1 MKKFILAFLFLIVLA
16 NAEIIGDY
24 NIIVAENGDALV
36 TIEIQGRGTAFLP
49 IPLDAGSPL
58 IDGALYVKTSSGV
71 NLSIGSTESASVVY
85 KTSLLTGKNLSRWSF
100 SMPLGDFDSS
110 LITLSLP
117 KNTNIIQTVPSGEI
131 NESSESKNIFWS
143 VGKSQKEINVDYEFV
158 ELKPQSQGFDA
169 IPIFFAILLIVL
181 IILFYLYL
189 KKGKGEQP
197 SAEVKEEARLAVSK
211 EKKNLMKA
219 LTENELKIVTFLIN
233 AGGSVRRSK
242 LERESGLAKSSLASA
257 LYRLERRNI
266 LKVNKNYPA
275 HMVELTDW
283 FKSL

>member
-1 MKKFILAFLFLIVLA
+1 M
-16 NAEIIGDY
+16 
-24 NIIVAENGDALV
+24 
-36 TIEIQGRGTAFLP
+36 
-49 IPLDAGSPL
+49 
-58 IDGALYVKTSSGV
+58 
-71 NLSIGSTESASVVY
+71 
-85 KTSLLTGKNLSRWSF
+85 
-100 SMPLGDFDSS
+100 
-110 LITLSLP
+110 
-117 KNTNIIQTVPSGEI
+117 
-131 NESSESKNIFWS
+131 
-143 VGKSQKEINVDYEFV
+143 
-158 ELKPQSQGFDA
+158 
-169 IPIFFAILLIVL
+169 
-181 IILFYLYL
+181 
-189 KKGKGEQP
+189 
-197 SAEVKEEARLAVSK
+197 AVSK